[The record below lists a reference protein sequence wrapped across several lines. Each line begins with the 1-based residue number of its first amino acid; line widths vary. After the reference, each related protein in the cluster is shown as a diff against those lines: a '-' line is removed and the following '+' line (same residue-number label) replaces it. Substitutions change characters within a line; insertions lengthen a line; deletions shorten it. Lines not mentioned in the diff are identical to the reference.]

1 MRVGLLILTSRYGT
15 FVLYFFTGND
25 SKDNENDND
34 NVMTTTVKTEV
45 FHAYSGEIVMIVKW
59 PLFPMYLITRCL

>member
-34 NVMTTTVKTEV
+34 NVMTTTVKTEKS
-45 FHAYSGEIVMIVKW
+45 FM
-59 PLFPMYLITRCL
+59 LILEK